1 VLIYFTR
8 HREETLL
15 RFDSQTLFDSL
26 ENPPTTFAANNMQ
39 THPSMPNSTPAP
51 LQRDRASAFG
61 LTAEIERD
69 QYQGRQNYL
78 EFAGKRDQVRLI
90 RSATDPLHGI
100 DLNRANPLHRPIMD
114 LMDTPAI
121 QRMKKI
127 SQLSA
132 ASWVYPDAL
141 QPRFG
146 HVVGSACLT
155 ADILENISYSVT
167 PQVRSE
173 IEVWGPA
180 VVAFAMT
187 HDIGH
192 IAPGSHVAHRVWFPG
207 KPDAHEAMSHHLIK
221 SDPGFRSALERCLGA
236 DGAMM
241 LDKIVVEA
249 PSVPKWTWQIITAGG
264 WNTDRGDWVRRDGI
278 FTGVQYGHYDLAII
292 RKYLTISDT
301 GEFVIKE
308 TGVAALEP
316 FFTSRANLYRNVYRH
331 PTCRIG
337 ELMQERIGQ
346 RARELHNSGQLEF
359 CDEVMNKVLQAK
371 DGFELSGDTIL
382 EMVEPWWEYH
392 LMQWAR
398 SEDTTLRE
406 LSQRVIRRQSFRR
419 FEAVDENREILRK
432 MVETSSLDPN
442 YFYWEAQPAPVNL
455 KKDLRTAIKV
465 LQRDGTLVP
474 LEQYSS
480 FMGALAKLEQLPA
493 EGFIA
498 IPQDIFRHHRSH

>member
-1 VLIYFTR
+1 
-8 HREETLL
+8 
-15 RFDSQTLFDSL
+15 
-26 ENPPTTFAANNMQ
+26 M
-39 THPSMPNSTPAP
+39 
-51 LQRDRASAFG
+51 
-61 LTAEIERD
+61 
-69 QYQGRQNYL
+69 
-78 EFAGKRDQVRLI
+78 FAGKQDQVRLI

-100 DLNRANPLHRPIMD
+100 DLNRGNPLHRPIMD

-127 SQLSA
+127 GQLSTA
-132 ASWVYPDAL
+132 YWVYPDAL

-146 HVVGSACLT
+146 HVLGSACLT
-155 ADILENISYSVT
+155 ADILQNISYNVS
-167 PQVRSE
+167 PKLQRE
-173 IEVWGPA
+173 IAEWGPA

-207 KPDAHEAMSHHLIK
+207 QKDAHEAMSHQLIK
-221 SDPGFRSALERCLGA
+221 TDSGFRSALERCLEV
-236 DGAMM
+236 DGAQK
-241 LDKIVVEA
+241 LDKIVVED

-264 WNTDRGDWVRRDGI
+264 WNTDRGDWVRRDGL

-292 RKYLTISDT
+292 RKYLTISNE

-308 TGVAALEP
+308 NGVAALEP

-337 ELMQERIGQ
+337 ETMQEKIGQ
-346 RARELHNSGQLEF
+346 RARELHHAGQLEF
-359 CDEVMNKVLQAK
+359 CDEVMHKVLRAK
-371 DGFELSGDTIL
+371 NGFELSGETIL
-382 EMVEPWWEYH
+382 EMIEPWWEYH
-392 LMQWAR
+392 LTQWSK

-406 LSQRVIRRQSFRR
+406 LSQRVLRRQPFRH
-419 FEAVDENREILRK
+419 FKPIDENREILTK
-432 MVETSSLDPN
+432 MVETSGLDPR
-442 YFYWEAQPAPVNL
+442 YFYFEAPPAPVNL

-465 LQRDGTLVP
+465 QRRDDTLVP

-480 FMGALAKLEQLPA
+480 FMGALAKLEELPA

-498 IPQDIFRHHRSH
+498 VPEDVFKYHRSH

>member
-1 VLIYFTR
+1 MNATTSPVHSASHSTSVGGLSVFGISAAVE
-8 HREETLL
+8 REQYLA
-15 RFDSQTLFDSL
+15 R
-26 ENPPTTFAANNMQ
+26 
-39 THPSMPNSTPAP
+39 
-51 LQRDRASAFG
+51 QR
-61 LTAEIERD
+61 
-69 QYQGRQNYL
+69 YL
-78 EFAGKRDQVRLI
+78 EFAGKQDSVRLI

-114 LMDTPAI
+114 LLDTPAI

-155 ADILENISYSVT
+155 ADILENISYNAT
-167 PQVRSE
+167 PHVKRE
-173 IEVWGPA
+173 IETWGPV

-192 IAPGSHVAHRVWFPG
+192 IAPGSHVAHKVWFPSQ
-207 KPDAHEAMSHHLIK
+207 KDAHEAMSHSIIK
-221 SDPGFRSALERCLGA
+221 HDPGFRSALERCLGA
-236 DGAMM
+236 EGAIM
-241 LDKIVVEA
+241 LDKVVAED

-278 FTGVQYGHYDLAII
+278 FTGVLYGHYDLAVI
-292 RKYLTISDT
+292 RKYLTISKE

-308 TGVAALEP
+308 NGVPALEP

-337 ELMQERIGQ
+337 EMMHERIGQ
-346 RARELHNSGQLEF
+346 RARELHAKGQLEF
-359 CDEVMNKVLQAK
+359 CDDVMNNVLRANS
-371 DGFELSGDTIL
+371 GFELSCDTIL
-382 EMVEPWWEYH
+382 DMIEPWWEYH
-392 LMQWAR
+392 VTQWTR
-398 SEDTTLRE
+398 SKDPTLRE
-406 LSQRVIRRQSFRR
+406 LSQRVLRRQPFRH
-419 FEAVDENREILRK
+419 FELREENRELLRK
-432 MVETSSLDPN
+432 MVETSSLDPA
-442 YFYWEAQPAPVNL
+442 YFYWEASPAPVNL
-455 KKDLRTAIKV
+455 KKDLKSAIKV
-465 LQRDGTLVP
+465 LQRDGSVVP

-480 FMGALAKLEQLPA
+480 FMGALAKLEELPS

-498 IPQDIFRHHRSH
+498 IPQDIFRHYASH

>member
-1 VLIYFTR
+1 MCKKRSTR
-8 HREETLL
+8 DACTKNMNTSTSAPHSPLANPSQGSHSVFGISAAAERE
-15 RFDSQTLFDSL
+15 QHI
-26 ENPPTTFAANNMQ
+26 A
-39 THPSMPNSTPAP
+39 
-51 LQRDRASAFG
+51 
-61 LTAEIERD
+61 
-69 QYQGRQNYL
+69 RQNYL
-78 EFAGKRDQVRLI
+78 EFAGKQDSVRLI

-100 DLNRANPLHRPIMD
+100 DLNRAKPLHRPIMD
-114 LMDTPAI
+114 LLDTPAI

-127 SQLSA
+127 GQLSA

-155 ADILENISYSVT
+155 ADILENISYSASANL
-167 PQVRSE
+167 RKE
-173 IEVWGPA
+173 IQLWGPV

-192 IAPGSHVAHRVWFPG
+192 IAPGSHVAHRVWFTG
-207 KPDAHEAMSHHLIK
+207 QKDAHEAMSHSIIK
-221 SDPGFRSALERCLGA
+221 HDPGFRSTLERSLGA
-236 DGAMM
+236 EGAHM
-241 LDKIVVEA
+241 LDQVVAED
-249 PSVPKWTWQIITAGG
+249 PTVPRWTWQIITAGG

-278 FTGVQYGHYDLAII
+278 FTGVMYGHYDLAVI
-292 RKYLTISDT
+292 RKYLTISDD

-308 TGVAALEP
+308 NGVPALEP

-337 ELMQERIGQ
+337 ELMHERIGQ
-346 RARELHNSGQLEF
+346 RARELHAVGHLEF
-359 CDEVMNKVLQAK
+359 CDDVMDQVLRAK
-371 DGFELSGDTIL
+371 TGFELSIDTIF

-392 LMQWAR
+392 LMRWAR

-406 LSQRVIRRQSFRR
+406 LSQRVLRRQPFRH
-419 FEAVDENREILRK
+419 FELRDDNRELLSK

-442 YFYWEAQPAPVNL
+442 YFYWEAGPAPVNL
-455 KKDLRTAIKV
+455 KKDLRSAIKV
-465 LQRDGTLVP
+465 LRRDGSVVP

-480 FMGALAKLEQLPA
+480 FMAALAKLEELPA

-498 IPQDIFRHHRSH
+498 IPQDIFRHHTSH